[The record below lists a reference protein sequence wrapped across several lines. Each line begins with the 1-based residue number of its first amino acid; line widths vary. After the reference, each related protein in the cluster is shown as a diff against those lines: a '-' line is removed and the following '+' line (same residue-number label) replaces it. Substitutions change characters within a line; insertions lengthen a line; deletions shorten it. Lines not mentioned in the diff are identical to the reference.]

1 LRRCTTGHQRD
12 APVCYHSIIDA
23 LAHILINAAAPQAVN
38 VTLQYSLTDYSG
50 GTCLV
55 VAGHALSKGVIIVI
69 VVIAVL
75 ALIVLAVLIKCCCF
89 CL

>member
-1 LRRCTTGHQRD
+1 MSRLRCCCT
-12 APVCYHSIIDA
+12 
-23 LAHILINAAAPQAVN
+23 QAVN
-38 VTLQYSLTDYSG
+38 VTLQYSLGDYTG

-69 VVIAVL
+69 VVIGVL

>member
-1 LRRCTTGHQRD
+1 MIMCRYQSANPRPSPD
-12 APVCYHSIIDA
+12 PDPV
-23 LAHILINAAAPQAVN
+23 PQAVN

-50 GTCLV
+50 GTCLE

-69 VVIAVL
+69 VVIAVV
-75 ALIVLAVLIKCCCF
+75 AIIVLAILIKCCCF